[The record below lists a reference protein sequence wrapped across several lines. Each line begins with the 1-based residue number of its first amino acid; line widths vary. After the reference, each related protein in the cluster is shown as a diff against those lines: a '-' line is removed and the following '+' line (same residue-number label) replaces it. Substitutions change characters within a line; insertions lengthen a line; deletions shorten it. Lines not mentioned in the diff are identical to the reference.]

1 MIHLFLCFFGIMAGE
16 GFDVNAQMA
25 TGDLV
30 VGQEY
35 HFVVNVVSEE
45 DIDSDFG
52 TRTHEA
58 WQKGLRKPILQ
69 LDIPATIELSEVPDA
84 EGPKKSAED
93 RINNLLEKPY
103 GRLITAKSTKV
114 FFKLLAQPKKGDE
127 IGINVVS
134 YVETENPEDAKLIR
148 HRLQLPLTAGAK
160 AYKAKKAN
168 SSWGTRETL
177 GIGDKAPAFDL
188 PTGDNNRLKIAD
200 YLGTKPIFL
209 LTYRASW

>member
-1 MIHLFLCFFGIMAGE
+1 MIHLFLCFFGMMAGE

-25 TGDLV
+25 TGELV

-35 HFVVNVVSEE
+35 HFVVTIMSDEE
-45 DIDSDFG
+45 IDSDFA
-52 TRTHEA
+52 TKTDQA

-69 LDIPATIELSEVPDA
+69 LDVPAIIELSDVPDA
-84 EGPKKSAED
+84 EGPKKSTED
-93 RINNLLEKPY
+93 RINKILEKPH

-114 FFKLLAQPKKGDE
+114 SFRLIGKPKKGDE
-127 IGINVVS
+127 IGINVVG
-134 YVETENPEDAKLIR
+134 YTETDNPKEARLIR
-148 HRLQLPLTAGAK
+148 HRLQLPLSANAK
-160 AYKAKKAN
+160 AYKAKKR
-168 SSWGTRETL
+168 SSDWGTRDTL
-177 GIGDKAPAFDL
+177 GIGDKAVAFDL